1 MNGSEGLIEEFQRV
15 AEELVAGDEDRR
27 EDRLVTRTAIGAV
40 AAPGFAVHDGRANRL
55 LGAVIRGLDI
65 RSAQEREELGG
76 VAVGVF
82 GEAFVLGVS
91 AAEAGQHLQLRGEFI
106 GQFTQ
111 VGASPFAFQELI
123 ASGQRLLQQRRHL
136 ARELSRLRLGRP
148 PAVRARGGAHEPRIV
163 DASLG

>member
-1 MNGSEGLIEEFQRV
+1 M
-15 AEELVAGDEDRR
+15 
-27 EDRLVTRTAIGAV
+27 
-40 AAPGFAVHDGRANRL
+40 
-55 LGAVIRGLDI
+55 
-65 RSAQEREELGG
+65 
-76 VAVGVF
+76 F
-82 GEAFVLGVS
+82 GEAFVLSVRV
-91 AAEAGQHLQLRGEFI
+91 AEAGQHFQPRGEFI
-106 GQFTQ
+106 GQLAE